1 MVDVCQIDW
10 VLVVGF
16 KPWSI
21 RQDVMSM
28 VKWTV

>member
-10 VLVVGF
+10 VLVVEF

-21 RQDVMSM
+21 RQDVMNM